1 MLKGD
6 SGDLIFIHPG
16 KPISPCELCETF
28 VHLVVNGIF
37 NTKLTKVSQSSQGDF
52 TRSADYRLKAS
63 IGQCIVGINQKIQ
76 FTNAS
81 RLV

>member
-1 MLKGD
+1 VLKGD

-52 TRSADYRLKAS
+52 TRSADYRLKTF